1 MTSQTNLKYKIRDMV
16 TGLYQDEGCEKS
28 SLYPAATWSKKGN
41 IWCKMSDLK
50 LHLNLLQKNYITI
63 SPLWQI
69 IEIESVGS
77 ENNCY
82 PATALI

>member
-16 TGLYQDEGCEKS
+16 TGLYQDESCGKS
-28 SLYPAATWSKKGN
+28 SLYPAATWSEKGKM
-41 IWCKMSDLK
+41 WCKISDLR

-69 IEIESVGS
+69 IEIESSGS
-77 ENNCY
+77 ENNY
-82 PATALI
+82 YSATALI